1 MPAKTQREREA
12 EQRKAK
18 LDRIAEQV
26 TDGSLVIR
34 QMTDADRR
42 RFAARPGPRRV
53 GADRRPA
60 PARRTRPRPQP
71 AAARRRLGAPLD
83 SRSAR
88 PRRPRAAGAAVGW
101 RRA

>member
-18 LDRIAEQV
+18 LDRIQEQV

-42 RFAARPGPRRV
+42 RFAAREDSD
-53 GADRRPA
+53 AQA
-60 PARRTRPRPQP
+60 PTSAQ
-71 AAARRRLGAPLD
+71 RRRAERARARNQRL
-83 SRSAR
+83 RSDR
-88 PRRPRAAGAAVGW
+88 
-101 RRA
+101 